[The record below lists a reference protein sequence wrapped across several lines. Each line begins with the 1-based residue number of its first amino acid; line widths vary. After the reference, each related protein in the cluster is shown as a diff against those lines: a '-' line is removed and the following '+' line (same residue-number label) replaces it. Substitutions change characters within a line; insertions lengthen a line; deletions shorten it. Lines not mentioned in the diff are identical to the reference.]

1 MHKNQADQKASTQ
14 DNNLEF
20 KINNRT
26 HVDEKA
32 QGVSGGFLSS
42 H

>member
-1 MHKNQADQKASTQ
+1 MHKNQEDQKASTQ
-14 DNNLEF
+14 DNNIEF
-20 KINNRT
+20 KIYNRT

-32 QGVSGGFLSS
+32 RGVSGGFLSS